1 MAVWILTIGNSDIA
15 LKSKDT
21 WLTDYE
27 KTSAFTQYGLY
38 DVEPTEIPGE
48 YGEYTAPARSVGEIY
63 TPLLEDE
70 ELRELALEEDLTFPL
85 IENYSGELQSRKLEL
100 EKIFVL
106 LSDQSTYFGEDDR
119 RSDNSPYWKDTITL
133 WPILQQR
140 LASKFPDCE
149 VCQVVLEPEDRGLD
163 HWDSTLT
170 LVKEKIKSLK
180 IPAST
185 EIYVS
190 HQAGTPA
197 MSSAL
202 QFVCLSLFGSN
213 VKFLVSNE
221 YTKQPDLLPSS
232 KYLKGVKLEQAKQL
246 IRRGEPGAGLT
257 LIKGDIAREL
267 QQDLEKINARI
278 NLRDVTGGDQQE
290 FEPIKTGQRLDD
302 TLDLAELLLKNGKYA
317 LAVTILAAAHETFL
331 KAVIKYHLHRYSET
345 VLEIE
350 YEYFDQ
356 YTRTYKFEK
365 LRLNPKGRIQWNER
379 GLFLT
384 NVNSYSGEKISNQKA
399 LAIYKKL
406 LPNLQPWLLLEWI
419 GKFKR
424 DHDSDLR
431 NQFMHNLRGVTETD
445 AIQYLTA
452 QSASSNLQKF
462 KQMGILKV
470 YKDYIQ
476 QPFRDALCDTG
487 LRDKDRT
494 ENLLE
499 KALHD
504 LADRLN

>member
-1 MAVWILTIGNSDIA
+1 MAIWILTIGNSDIA

-106 LSDQSTYFGEDDR
+106 LSDQSIYFAEDDR

-232 KYLKGVKLEQAKQL
+232 KYLKGIKLEQAKALIFSSPGAARNIIRELDNISIPTELQELVDFFNIKKATNSLQSEFDLDSASRRIIDALEL
-246 IRRGEPGAGLT
+246 IRIFVDQESYLSAITLLSAAQETFAKAAILKEVRFSFPNESNILEWSFEGLHVPNAQFNEAYQF
-257 LIKGDIAREL
+257 LRVMQCPVNNL
-267 QQDLEKINARI
+267 QQDNYDKSWRRSINR
-278 NLRDVTGGDQQE
+278 NSLMLKWLQDLNSSFETWSCLRWS
-290 FEPIKTGQRLDD
+290 FKHN
-302 TLDLAELLLKNGKYA
+302 KKY
-317 LAVTILAAAHETFL
+317 
-331 KAVIKYHLHRYSET
+331 
-345 VLEIE
+345 EI
-350 YEYFDQ
+350 
-356 YTRTYKFEK
+356 
-365 LRLNPKGRIQWNER
+365 
-379 GLFLT
+379 
-384 NVNSYSGEKISNQKA
+384 
-399 LAIYKKL
+399 
-406 LPNLQPWLLLEWI
+406 
-419 GKFKR
+419 
-424 DHDSDLR
+424 DLR
-431 NQFMHNLRGVTETD
+431 NRLVHNLMGAEDKDVIR
-445 AIQYLTA
+445 YLEGKEQKSTI
-452 QSASSNLQKF
+452 SNDSVLEVF
-462 KQMGILKV
+462 EREV
-470 YKDYIQ
+470 Y
-476 QPFRDALCDTG
+476 QPFR
-487 LRDKDRT
+487 
-494 ENLLE
+494 
-499 KALHD
+499 KALKVFRFT
-504 LADRLN
+504 LTPSSLEAKQQAAIAAIDRLN